1 MRDARRRSASNG
13 RGAPTP
19 GVRHGGDI
27 TGQMYFTTR
36 TSRKKRTFVEGRR
49 ELMPGRTILGYCV
62 GMCKTPVLLAGF
74 VLLVY
79 QLGIVTHVGRF
90 VLLPRSKPRTAGKGW
105 KRAAA
110 TGEQHQHKHQ
120 HQHQHQHQ
128 QDEHHDIEDHHL
140 HQLHESHR
148 QQKEQEEEEQQ
159 KQQIEQIDQKP
170 SALAGLLGLFGRRRG
185 LGAGGDDSATGGSS
199 GELGSWADEQYCFVE
214 DGVEYCLPQLYG
226 ACCVRAGST
235 ALAAYL

>member
-79 QLGIVTHVGRF
+79 QLGIVTHVGPIRVSQSASLEDPCF
-90 VLLPRSKPRTAGKGW
+90 EENG
-105 KRAAA
+105 
-110 TGEQHQHKHQ
+110 
-120 HQHQHQHQ
+120 
-128 QDEHHDIEDHHL
+128 DI
-140 HQLHESHR
+140 
-148 QQKEQEEEEQQ
+148 
-159 KQQIEQIDQKP
+159 
-170 SALAGLLGLFGRRRG
+170 
-185 LGAGGDDSATGGSS
+185 GA
-199 GELGSWADEQYCFVE
+199 
-214 DGVEYCLPQLYG
+214 
-226 ACCVRAGST
+226 
-235 ALAAYL
+235 